1 LLFLFSTLSKPHK
14 KVKKGKISLKDT
26 KEMVMINEILEHT
39 TENMS
44 KSIDALK
51 RDFATLRTGKVTT
64 GIVDNIKVDYY
75 GTMTALPQVG
85 SVIATDATTISITP
99 WEKSLLGAIEKAIQ
113 EANIGVNPNND
124 GDFIKLFF
132 PPMTSEQRQEI
143 VKQAKGMAEHAKI
156 SIRNVRKDGNDKIK
170 KLEKEK
176 EISEDESKKAH
187 DQIQKITD
195 EYVTKVEEAFKSKE
209 ADILK
214 V

>member
-1 LLFLFSTLSKPHK
+1 
-14 KVKKGKISLKDT
+14 
-26 KEMVMINEILEHT
+26 MIDEIFGQT
-39 TENMS
+39 TENMD
-44 KSIDALK
+44 KSIEALK

-75 GTMTALPQVG
+75 GTMTALTQVG
-85 SVIATDATTISITP
+85 NVIATDATTISITP
-99 WEKSLLGAIEKAIQ
+99 WEKTLLPDIEKAIQ

-143 VKQAKGMAEHAKI
+143 VKQAKGMVENAKI
-156 SIRNVRKDGNDKIK
+156 AIRNVRKDGNDKIK

-176 EISEDESKKAH
+176 EISEDESKKAQE
-187 DQIQKITD
+187 QIQKLTD
-195 EYVTKVEEAFKSKE
+195 DHVAKIDEAFKVKE

>member
-1 LLFLFSTLSKPHK
+1 ML
-14 KVKKGKISLKDT
+14 
-26 KEMVMINEILEHT
+26 NEIYEYANEH
-39 TENMS
+39 MD
-44 KSIDALK
+44 KSIEAMK

-64 GIVDNIKVDYY
+64 AIVDNIKIDYY
-75 GTMTALPQVG
+75 GTPTPLNQVG
-85 SVIATDATTISITP
+85 NVIALDATTISITP
-99 WEKSLLGAIEKAIQ
+99 WEKHLLGDIEKAIQ

-143 VKQAKGMAEHAKI
+143 VKQAKAMAEKAKVA
-156 SIRNVRKDGNDKIK
+156 IRNVRKEANDKIK

-176 EISEDESKKAH
+176 EVSEDEGKRAH
-187 DQIQKITD
+187 DEVQKITD
-195 EYVTKVEEAFKSKE
+195 QHVAKVEELLAAKE

>member
-1 LLFLFSTLSKPHK
+1 MVNEIFEQ
-14 KVKKGKISLKDT
+14 T
-26 KEMVMINEILEHT
+26 KE
-39 TENMS
+39 NMQ
-44 KSIDALK
+44 KGIDALK
-51 RDFATLRTGKVTT
+51 RDFSSLRTGKVTT
-64 GIVDNIKVDYY
+64 GIIDNIKVDYY
-75 GTMTALPQVG
+75 GTMTALNQVG

-99 WEKSLLGAIEKAIQ
+99 WEKSLLPVIEKAIQ

-143 VKQAKGMAEHAKI
+143 VKQAKGMVEHAKV
-156 SIRNVRKDGNDKIK
+156 SVRNVRKDGNDKIK
-170 KLEKEK
+170 KLEKDK
-176 EISEDESKKAH
+176 EVSEDESKKSQ

-195 EYVTKVEEAFKSKE
+195 EYIAKVDEAFKAKE

>member
-1 LLFLFSTLSKPHK
+1 ML
-14 KVKKGKISLKDT
+14 
-26 KEMVMINEILEHT
+26 NEIYAYANEH
-39 TENMS
+39 MD
-44 KSIDALK
+44 KSIEAMK

-64 GIVDNIKVDYY
+64 AIVDNIKIDYY
-75 GTMTALPQVG
+75 GTLTPLNQVG
-85 SVIATDATTISITP
+85 NVIALDATTISITP
-99 WEKSLLGAIEKAIQ
+99 WEKHLLGSIEKAIQ

-143 VKQAKGMAEHAKI
+143 VKQAKAMAEKAKVAV
-156 SIRNVRKDGNDKIK
+156 RTVRKEANDKIK

-176 EISEDESKKAH
+176 EVSEDEGKRAH
-187 DQIQKITD
+187 DEVQKITD
-195 EYVTKVEEAFKSKE
+195 KHVAKIEELLAAKE

>member
-1 LLFLFSTLSKPHK
+1 
-14 KVKKGKISLKDT
+14 
-26 KEMVMINEILEHT
+26 MINEIFENT
-39 TENMS
+39 TDNMN

-64 GIVDNIKVDYY
+64 RIVDNIKVDYY
-75 GTMTALPQVG
+75 GTMTALTQIG
-85 SVIATDATTISITP
+85 NVIATDATTISITP
-99 WEKSLLGAIEKAIQ
+99 WEKNLLGDIEKAIQ

-132 PPMTSEQRQEI
+132 PPMTADQRQEI
-143 VKQAKGMAEHAKI
+143 VKQAKGMVEHAKV

-170 KLEKEK
+170 KLEKDK
-176 EISEDESKKAH
+176 EISEDESKKAQ

-195 EYVTKVEEAFKSKE
+195 EHITKIDEALKTKE

>member
-1 LLFLFSTLSKPHK
+1 ML
-14 KVKKGKISLKDT
+14 
-26 KEMVMINEILEHT
+26 NEIYEQT
-39 TENMS
+39 KDNMQ

-75 GTMTALPQVG
+75 GTMTALNQVG
-85 SVIATDATTISITP
+85 NIIATDATTISITP
-99 WEKSLLGAIEKAIQ
+99 WEKTLLPAIEKAIQ

-143 VKQAKGMAEHAKI
+143 VKQAKGMVEHAKI
-156 SIRNVRKDGNDKIK
+156 SVRNVRKDGNDKIK
-170 KLEKEK
+170 KLEKDK

-195 EYVTKVEEAFKSKE
+195 EYIAKIDETFKTKE

>member
-1 LLFLFSTLSKPHK
+1 
-14 KVKKGKISLKDT
+14 
-26 KEMVMINEILEHT
+26 MVNEIFEHT
-39 TENMS
+39 TENMD
-44 KSIDALK
+44 KSIEALK

-75 GTMTALPQVG
+75 GTMTALTQVG
-85 SVIATDATTISITP
+85 NVIATDATTISITP
-99 WEKSLLGAIEKAIQ
+99 WEKTLLPVIEKAIQ

-143 VKQAKGMAEHAKI
+143 VKQAKAMVENAKVA
-156 SIRNVRKDGNDKIK
+156 IRNVRKDGNDKIK
-170 KLEKEK
+170 KLEKDK
-176 EISEDESKKAH
+176 EISEDESKKAQDH
-187 DQIQKITD
+187 IQKLTD
-195 EYVTKVEEAFKSKE
+195 EHVSKIDEAFKVKE